1 MDLWVGAVPNCGW
14 GSHIIRQENTILK
27 FVLQDLIFM
36 DSGTKEKMMVQ
47 GGLCVLCS
55 EVGAGDCSGYL
66 RTAPPQV
73 HLLHSGDPKGT
84 HQE

>member
-1 MDLWVGAVPNCGW
+1 MGVVPNCGW
-14 GSHIIRQENTILK
+14 GSHIIRQENPVLK

-36 DSGTKEKMMVQ
+36 DSGTKEIMMVQ
-47 GGLCVLCS
+47 GGCVQCS

-73 HLLHSGDPKGT
+73 HLLHSGDPEGI

>member
-1 MDLWVGAVPNCGW
+1 
-14 GSHIIRQENTILK
+14 
-27 FVLQDLIFM
+27 M
-36 DSGTKEKMMVQ
+36 DSGTKEIMTVQ
-47 GGLCVLCS
+47 GGGRGQCVWCS

-73 HLLHSGDPKGT
+73 HLLHSGDPEGI